1 MKRIKI
7 FKIVFLVIVVLL
19 VIYGIQWSSSLK
31 KQPSQAAF
39 LFTPTPTPSPEEKIP
54 LAEEELLTTEDL
66 KTLKEIVVYKPQAKE
81 ETQALTKE
89 DVQFLLDEKIVT
101 QEEAKALL
109 ELDKLVP
116 TN

>member
-1 MKRIKI
+1 MKRNKI

-19 VIYGIQWSSSLK
+19 VIYGIQRSISLK

-54 LAEEELLTTEDL
+54 LAEEELLTQEDL
-66 KTLKEIVVYKPQAKE
+66 KALKEITISKPQARE

-89 DVQFLLDEKIVT
+89 DVRFLLDEKIVT

>member
-1 MKRIKI
+1 M
-7 FKIVFLVIVVLL
+7 VLL
-19 VIYGIQWSSSLK
+19 QFACKGRTE
-31 KQPSQAAF
+31 PSA
-39 LFTPTPTPSPEEKIP
+39 PTRLGNFSNMRISVK
-54 LAEEELLTTEDL
+54 
-66 KTLKEIVVYKPQAKE
+66 VKPQAKE